1 MTTPTPP
8 TTAPST
14 APTEKAQALVWHG
27 GSDFRMQEVPIPA
40 LHEGETL
47 VEITTATICG
57 SDRHTALGRRS
68 APCPSVL
75 GHEGVGIVRATHNP
89 DLRVGQRVVFSV
101 TAPCME
107 CDRCER
113 GMTAKCRNLKKTGHE
128 AFDSDWP
135 LSGTYA
141 SHIVL
146 RNHQPVVVVPD
157 LLPDVPAS
165 IATCAGA
172 TVMACMEQAGSLVGK
187 RVLVMGIGMLCL
199 IAVEA
204 AVRGGA
210 AEVVAVDRDQT
221 RLEWARQLGA
231 VVPDPSAAGADSES
245 ELFDITLE
253 FSGSEF
259 GVTTCIN
266 SLDIGGR
273 AVLAGSVATSPSYAL
288 DPERL
293 VRGWRTITGVHNY
306 EPRHLEQAVEFL
318 AGSQID
324 WDTVVAAPIASE
336 DVPAEMQAAPEA
348 FLRAAVQLSRDQYP
362 ADEGFS

>member
-8 TTAPST
+8 TPS
-14 APTEKAQALVWHG
+14 APTTPVEMAQALVWHG
-27 GSDFRMQEVPIPA
+27 GSDFRMQEVPTPV
-40 LHEGETL
+40 LDEGETL

-57 SDRHTALGRRS
+57 SDRHSVLGRRS

-75 GHEGVGIVRATHNP
+75 GHEGVGVVRDTRNP
-89 DLRVGQRVVFSV
+89 NLRVGQRVVFSV
-101 TAPCME
+101 TAPCTE
-107 CDRCER
+107 CDRCR
-113 GMTAKCRNLKKTGHE
+113 KGMTAKCRNLKKTGHE

-157 LLPDVPAS
+157 SLPDVAAS

-172 TVMACMEQAGSLVGK
+172 TVMACMEQAGSVAGK
-187 RVLVMGIGMLCL
+187 RVLVMGIGMLGL

-210 AEVVAVDRDQT
+210 AEVVAIDRNQT
-221 RLEWARQLGA
+221 RLEWARELSA
-231 VVPDPSAAGADSES
+231 VVPDLSATGGDSEP
-245 ELFDITLE
+245 EPFDATLE

-259 GVTTCIN
+259 GVTTCIDY
-266 SLDIGGR
+266 LDIGGR
-273 AVLAGSVATSPSYAL
+273 GVLAGSVATSPTFAL
-288 DPERL
+288 DPEWL

-318 AGSQID
+318 TDSQID
-324 WDTVVAAPIASE
+324 WNTVVSAPIALE
-336 DVPAEMQAAPEA
+336 DVPGEVQAQLSADA
-348 FLRAAVQLSRDQYP
+348 FLRAAVQLRNREP
-362 ADEGFS
+362 L

>member
-187 RVLVMGIGMLCL
+187 RVLVMGIGMLGL

-288 DPERL
+288 DPKRL